1 MSGFL
6 QIECGDSLWKF
17 SSKCQC
23 RGSRLID
30 GLTLLEGV
38 NEILFA
44 LSLFLTDL
52 GEIRHR
58 RSPRNVVEQLWVW

>member
-1 MSGFL
+1 MSDFL
-6 QIECGDSLWKF
+6 QIECGDSLRKF
-17 SSKCQC
+17 SNKCQC

-44 LSLFLTDL
+44 LALFLTDL

-58 RSPRNVVEQLWVW
+58 RSARNVVEQLWVC